1 MALSIIPLTAT
12 YYPAFYHL
20 VQSSRWGNLM
30 LPKNYQSS
38 LWGDIL
44 IDEQQ
49 QVLGGWVGQLR
60 GNNRLTRFFTKSVY
74 FDSFPIFAQDDL
86 QTEQLPSLLSHIRTR
101 ARKEYIVMLNLT
113 HWVRG
118 ENPFPLDIAE
128 PNATFL
134 YDLSLPMELL
144 HKKLNSSKK
153 QELKKAQKSDLQFQV
168 YQGEQAILHIA
179 ELQALRNATQKRAI
193 AHNVKAS
200 MLLKSDAFFQQ
211 LFENQI
217 TSMVATYWNDKMVA
231 AATFIQGGQTV
242 YIHMAGS
249 DSEANRATG
258 AGTYYYWK
266 AIEYFQAQGL
276 RYFDFGGCPVDPT
289 PEDPAY
295 GVYLFKQGFHGD
307 YLQNNRGVLVI
318 APWRYKVLRCLLSQ
332 RKLIRFFSKKL

>member
-134 YDLSLPMELL
+134 YDLSLPMEELY
-144 HKKLNSSKK
+144 KKIDRLKRRV
-153 QELKKAQKSDLQFQV
+153 LKKAQDNALEVRFYYAQDALPAIPEFQ
-168 YQGEQAILHIA
+168 Q
-179 ELQALRNATQKRAI
+179 LRATTQQRAI
-193 AHNVKAS
+193 EHNENAS
-200 MLLKSDAFFQQ
+200 MLLKSDDFFVR
-211 LFENQI
+211 LFSDLEAYLI
-217 TSMVATYWNDKMVA
+217 AVYWEERMVA
-231 AATFIQGGQTV
+231 AATFLRGGDTI
-242 YIHMAGS
+242 YGHMAGS

-289 PEDPAY
+289 PDDPAY

-307 YLQNNRGVLVI
+307 YQQNNRGVLVI

-332 RKLIRFFSKKL
+332 RKLIRFFSNKL